1 MTKFKDFINEQLQD
15 PELKAEYDALEPEFR
30 LALARLETE
39 KMANNPNA
47 PRFKNVDDLF
57 EELDSELSAN
67 DNTLA
72 LVESEIIANNPNRK
86 HYDSLEEILKEIKE

>member
-1 MTKFKDFINEQLQD
+1 MTKY
-15 PELKAEYDALEPEFR
+15 ELAK
-30 LALARLETE
+30 LETE
-39 KMANNPNA
+39 KMANDPNA
-47 PRFKNVDDLF
+47 ICFKNIDNLF